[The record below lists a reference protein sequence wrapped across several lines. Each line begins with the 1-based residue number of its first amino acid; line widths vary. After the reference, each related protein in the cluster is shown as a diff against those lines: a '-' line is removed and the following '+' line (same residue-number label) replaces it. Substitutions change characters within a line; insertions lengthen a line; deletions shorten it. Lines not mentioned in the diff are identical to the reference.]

1 MSCRRQPRFT
11 LPCTTGKMT
20 RSTCTEP
27 EDSSR
32 GSRGKTKK
40 TSVLSDVDRVLQAK
54 NFFAPNAGKDTLE
67 IQITAIR
74 VRSTFN
80 AKIGGSWPGRTKSPA
95 MCICMIPPENSSIIS
110 QCTPVRHSV
119 VSRRDP
125 CRRAGAGLTTS
136 LRNSWV
142 STPGTPF
149 LQSGAPGCRSR
160 LGVSGIY
167 RGRTWWVS
175 PEAGCPEGERTGV
188 ATVVRGV
195 RLRRRGG

>member
-11 LPCTTGKMT
+11 LPCTTEKMT

-95 MCICMIPPENSSIIS
+95 MCICVIPPENSSIIS

-136 LRNSWV
+136 LRNSWQRISQQAEKV
-142 STPGTPF
+142 
-149 LQSGAPGCRSR
+149 RSH
-160 LGVSGIY
+160 S
-167 RGRTWWVS
+167 RGRRGLGPFEYISLLTS
-175 PEAGCPEGERTGV
+175 RGDGCES
-188 ATVVRGV
+188 
-195 RLRRRGG
+195 